1 MTKRAFSLLFT
12 LFLFAATTW
21 GQSVV
26 SKTATLDFQKK
37 SGISGTTY
45 RMEDV
50 QPAAPF
56 ITEISTGYD
65 YQSSSVSGKKKKYR
79 INNGKAEFGYNK
91 DSEGYTLINLQFS
104 NLIVGETYII
114 KLNAKT
120 DVSGDNGK
128 MEISNSWTGF
138 VNSTNPNDGI
148 QPQWPIFD
156 SNGNAIT
163 WTLKATQTEGS
174 VSFAYNPS
182 WNGKGLSTFTIT
194 KITISGKCKKMVT
207 SSAGEKV
214 CAGEPTTLTAVGLS
228 GTIKWEKSTDDKAT
242 WQVIP
247 GATSVTHTI
256 NVSEEAH
263 YRASAGSDVVYTT
276 TSVRPVV
283 CCAADALVA
292 EVLKESFNYSG
303 SGRKKLSEIN
313 SNASTTYTYKSSGN
327 IGDGYYAILKKA
339 SDGGHWASAPVRTG
353 HTKNGAQDG
362 FLLVNAKPDP
372 GTFFQY
378 EVTTALCQNSYY
390 DFSAWI
396 TNVTNTAGQA
406 PVNATFRV
414 MGYPSGKELVKTST
428 GNLGPGT
435 DWTPKGGSFNSGT
448 DTRFVLT
455 IENNYEGSG
464 TSVAGNDIGIDD
476 ILFSACSPE
485 IQIYSN
491 NDSQHKHEPEV
502 VVCNAGANQNLTLDA
517 LASYDLKEFFT
528 TPYYLFQTS
537 DRQTGPWS
545 NVGGGATTQE
555 SITITVDPTGYRNG
569 LYYRVWVGA
578 TKAAVEGSATTGT
591 QNTGCGAL
599 TAVSDPIKI
608 TYKCLCEA
616 STAPTVKPYTEC
628 ASTTKLDLNKQI
640 TSTTTGGTIRWYSS
654 ETATTPMTDAEATA
668 VDVST
673 AGTYHY
679 YVTYQKDKDITTGDE
694 YCESEK
700 TELTVTVKDKIT
712 LTIDKSSISGC
723 WANFES
729 DASRTFTVTV
739 PNGATIKW
747 YSVDA
752 SGTETDLNNDNSK
765 TYTIAKQTA
774 AVSGKIRVKASSTSA
789 CENSVDA
796 TYALSENTQ
805 FTLSAPAMV
814 CTTAPQ
820 ADIKATITSGSGNY
834 KWEKDGTEVK
844 TGTLTA
850 GTTELI
856 YKDSS
861 VGTTEGTVTY
871 KLTIGDVTA
880 CGSSQ
885 TIEVAVGDKIKFE
898 MSCQQGTTVCE
909 GTNVTIKAER
919 ELLTGESFEWYKN
932 DVLVSGVSGNTLND
946 TDALTA
952 NTTYKAVLKNGPCDG
967 ENTITINVDKKP
979 QPVLSV
985 TKSDICLGDTL
996 SVINSDATVLGSNPT
1011 YKWLEDGVAITGES
1025 SKSLKQ
1031 YKPQEQGTK
1040 TYTVEV
1046 TNGTCNNSAT
1056 ATANVHAAI
1065 EFTATADPAKICAGN
1080 STTLTTNALQKY
1092 PSASFSWW
1100 LGTDSLSADTSYEVQ
1115 PVQTGKVI
1123 YTAKVVDICQA
1134 TKEVEVEVEPG
1145 IVAQLADSTTICDGD
1160 EATLEVHTS
1169 GNYNYKWVPAK
1180 DLATPEKQQ
1189 TKASPNVDTWY
1200 YVAIFSDVCS
1210 TSDSIYVKVNPRPE
1224 ITQLEETDKRQVTVD
1239 ATGGTPDYTFY
1250 IDTKEVPYTY
1260 RVIGDVPIGYH
1271 RMYVVD
1277 AAGCEVD
1284 SLFEI
1289 APIPI
1294 TPQKFFTPNG
1304 IGDEKTNLWTVEDLD
1319 ENYTSYIVEI
1329 YDRYGRRLYEYR
1341 TGSFNINS
1349 TNSSEELG
1357 WDGNYNGH
1365 QMPSDDYWYLITV
1378 EEIRKQYTGHFTLK
1392 R

>member
-26 SKTATLDFQKK
+26 SKTATLNFQKK
-37 SGISGTTY
+37 SSVSGTTY

-1025 SKSLKQ
+1025 GKNLKQ

-1040 TYTVEV
+1040 TYTLEV

-1080 STTLTTNALQKY
+1080 PTTLTTNALQKY

-1115 PVQTGKVI
+1115 PVQTGKVV

-1210 TSDSIYVKVNPRPE
+1210 TSDSIYVKVNPRPT
-1224 ITQLEETDKRQVTVD
+1224 ITQLEETDIREVTVD
-1239 ATGGTPDYTFY
+1239 ATGGTPEYTFY
-1250 IDTKEVPYTY
+1250 IDSKEVPYSY
-1260 RVIGDVPIGYH
+1260 RVIGEVPIGYH

-1277 AAGCEVD
+1277 AVGCEVD

-1289 APIPI
+1289 SPIPVL
-1294 TPQKFFTPNG
+1294 PKKYFTPNG
-1304 IGDEKTNLWTVEDLD
+1304 EGDAKSELWTVENLD
-1319 ENYTSYIVEI
+1319 QYTSYIVEI

-1341 TGSFNINS
+1341 TGSFSAESIS
-1349 TNSSEELG
+1349 GSEPFG
-1357 WDGNYNGH
+1357 WDGTYNGH

>member
-12 LFLFAATTW
+12 LLVFFYCTTTASAQQYVNDVVVAGTDFL
-21 GQSVV
+21 
-26 SKTATLDFQKK
+26 SKTGNYPCSFSDLIFYGEENMSSSWTKK
-37 SGISGTTY
+37 SGTTPGKGNYAITNGSLYGGEKNSNDTFFSHMIDGLLTTSGHNNYTIKIYFKAVGRVEVQALWKKPGTNNQQNKQLQTDGTNSEISLEFSITATSSSFSYQFQRQGGSGTIQVTKV
-45 RMEDV
+45 EVIGD
-50 QPAAPF
+50 
-56 ITEISTGYD
+56 TE
-65 YQSSSVSGKKKKYR
+65 
-79 INNGKAEFGYNK
+79 A
-91 DSEGYTLINLQFS
+91 
-104 NLIVGETYII
+104 
-114 KLNAKT
+114 
-120 DVSGDNGK
+120 
-128 MEISNSWTGF
+128 
-138 VNSTNPNDGI
+138 
-148 QPQWPIFD
+148 
-156 SNGNAIT
+156 
-163 WTLKATQTEGS
+163 
-174 VSFAYNPS
+174 
-182 WNGKGLSTFTIT
+182 
-194 KITISGKCKKMVT
+194 KIT
-207 SSAGEKV
+207 SSLGFDV
-214 CAGEPTTLTAVGLS
+214 CAGNTTTLQVLGHTGS
-228 GTIKWEKSTDDKAT
+228 YQWQRSENAT
-242 WQVIP
+242 GPWTNIQ
-247 GATSVTHTI
+247 GATSSRLDVEVNKAYYYKVGNI
-256 NVSEEAH
+256 VSEEL
-263 YRASAGSDVVYTT
+263 TPT
-276 TSVRPVV
+276 M
-283 CCAADALVA
+283 CCAYESNPNYIK
-292 EVLKESFNYSG
+292 EVRFTMTGTQPENLPAGATIDQTPG
-303 SGRKKLSEIN
+303 SGYKF
-313 SNASTTYTYKSSGN
+313 YTAGAHRNK
-327 IGDGYYAILKKA
+327 IEDGEYAVVHKA
-339 SDGGHWASAPVRTG
+339 TDGGYWGDTPFVSKIVGKDYTG
-353 HTKNGAQDG
+353 PSSNDG
-362 FLLVNAKPDP
+362 FLLVNCNPS
-372 GTFFQY
+372 
-378 EVTTALCQNSYY
+378 N
-390 DFSAWI
+390 
-396 TNVTNTAGQA
+396 
-406 PVNATFRV
+406 
-414 MGYPSGKELVKTST
+414 SGKPMYEQIVTGLCPGAMHNFSISVVSVDINPAEEGIAVKMQVYAMN
-428 GNLGPGT
+428 GNTVGEALLRNPITIRKSCGEGWGDPYSASIT
-435 DWTPKGGSFNSGT
+435 TPVGC
-448 DTRFVLT
+448 
-455 IENNYEGSG
+455 
-464 TSVAGNDIGIDD
+464 TSVKISVINANTSGRNEGNDVGIDD
-476 ILFSACSPE
+476 ILFSRCNPE
-485 IQIYSN
+485 IALYS
-491 NDSQHKHEPEV
+491 DAAFTMTDQTVCPSTTTATALYVSEPANL
-502 VVCNAGANQNLTLDA
+502 NAIFPTSKYYYYEFKNATGNWEAITGAPNPTTAANFPVTLT
-517 LASYDLKEFFT
+517 
-528 TPYYLFQTS
+528 
-537 DRQTGPWS
+537 
-545 NVGGGATTQE
+545 ATT
-555 SITITVDPTGYRNG
+555 T
-569 LYYRVWVGA
+569 YRVWVA
-578 TKAAVEGSATTGT
+578 ADASTVVKAAKG
-591 QNTGCGAL
+591 QIPNTDC
-599 TAVSDPIKI
+599 TSYAVSNAVTLTHD
-608 TYKCLCEA
+608 CLCEA

-628 ASTTKLDLNKQI
+628 ASTTKLDLHKQI

-885 TIEVAVGDKIKFE
+885 TIEVAVGDKIKFD

-1025 SKSLKQ
+1025 SKNLKQ

-1040 TYTVEV
+1040 TYTLEV

-1080 STTLTTNALQKY
+1080 PTTLTTNALQKY

-1169 GNYNYKWVPAK
+1169 GNYNYKWAPAK

-1277 AAGCEVD
+1277 AVGCEVD

-1329 YDRYGRRLYEYR
+1329 YDRYGRKLYEYR

-1378 EEIRKQYTGHFTLK
+1378 EEIRKQYTGHFILK

>member
-79 INNGKAEFGYNK
+79 INNNTAEFGY
-91 DSEGYTLINLQFS
+91 DDDTEGYTLINVQFS
-104 NLIVGETYII
+104 NLIVGETYTV
-114 KLNAKT
+114 KLTAKGN
-120 DVSGDNGK
+120 GDA
-128 MEISNSWTGF
+128 MEVKNSWAGMKDASGS
-138 VNSTNPNDGI
+138 STV
-148 QPQWPIFD
+148 QPQWPTIGT
-156 SNGNAIT
+156 SSTTIT

-174 VSFAYNPS
+174 VVFSYNPS
-182 WNGKGLSTFTIT
+182 WNDKNLNYFAIT
-194 KITISGKCKKMVT
+194 NISISGKCKKMVT

-228 GTIKWEKSTDDKAT
+228 GTIKWEKSIDNKAT
-242 WQVIP
+242 WEVIA
-247 GATSVTHTI
+247 GATDPTLQI
-256 NVSEEAH
+256 NVSQEAH
-263 YRASAGSDVVYTT
+263 YRASAGSDVIYTT
-276 TSVRPVV
+276 TSIRPVV

-292 EVLKESFNYSG
+292 EVLKESFSYSG
-303 SGRKKLSEIN
+303 GRKKLSDIN
-313 SNASTTYTYKSSGN
+313 SNASTTYTYKSSGD
-327 IGDGYYAILKKA
+327 IDDGYYAVVKKA
-339 SDGGHWASAPVRTG
+339 SEGGHWQSTPVRTG
-353 HTKNGAQDG
+353 HTKDGGQDG
-362 FLLVNAKPDP
+362 FLLVNAKKDP
-372 GTFFQY
+372 GVFFQY

-396 TNVTNTAGQA
+396 TNVDNTDGHA
-406 PVNATFRV
+406 PVNATFKV
-414 MGYPSGKELVKTST
+414 VGYPSGKELVKTST

-435 DWTPKGGSFNSGT
+435 DWTPKGGSFNSGS

-455 IENNYEGSG
+455 IENNYQG
-464 TSVAGNDIGIDD
+464 TETKVIGNDIGIDD

-491 NDSQHKHEPEV
+491 NDSQHKHEPQV
-502 VVCNAGANQNLTLDA
+502 VVCNAGANQDLTLDA
-517 LASYDLKEFFT
+517 LADYDLKEFFN
-528 TPYYLFQTS
+528 TPHYLFQTS
-537 DRQTGPWS
+537 DNATGPWS
-545 NVGGGATTQE
+545 NVGTGATTQE

-628 ASTTKLDLNKQI
+628 ASTTKLDLHKQI
-640 TSTTTGGTIRWYSS
+640 TSTTTGGTFRWYSS
-654 ETATTPMTDAEATA
+654 ETATTPMTAAEAKA

-1025 SKSLKQ
+1025 GKNLKQ

-1065 EFTATADPAKICAGN
+1065 EFTATADPAKICDGN
-1080 STTLTTNALQKY
+1080 PTTLTTNALQKY

-1169 GNYNYKWVPAK
+1169 GNYNYKWAPAK

-1210 TSDSIYVKVNPRPE
+1210 TSDSIYVKVNPRPT
-1224 ITQLEETDKRQVTVD
+1224 ITQLEETDIREVTVD
-1239 ATGGTPDYTFY
+1239 ATGGTPEYTFY
-1250 IDTKEVPYTY
+1250 IDSKEVPYSY
-1260 RVIGDVPIGYH
+1260 RVIGEVPIGYH

-1277 AAGCEVD
+1277 AVGCEVD

-1289 APIPI
+1289 SPIPVL
-1294 TPQKFFTPNG
+1294 PKKYFTPNG
-1304 IGDEKTNLWTVEDLD
+1304 EGDAKSELWTVENLD
-1319 ENYTSYIVEI
+1319 QYTSYIVEI

-1341 TGSFNINS
+1341 TGSFSAESIS
-1349 TNSSEELG
+1349 GSEPFG
-1357 WDGNYNGH
+1357 WDGTYNGH

>member
-21 GQSVV
+21 GQNVV
-26 SKTATLDFQKK
+26 SMTASLNFQKK
-37 SGISGTTY
+37 SGVSGTTY

-79 INNGKAEFGYNK
+79 INNNTAEFGY
-91 DSEGYTLINLQFS
+91 DDDTEGYTLINVQFS
-104 NLIVGETYII
+104 NLIVGETYTV
-114 KLNAKT
+114 KLTAKGN
-120 DVSGDNGK
+120 GDA
-128 MEISNSWTGF
+128 MEVKNSWAGMKDASGS
-138 VNSTNPNDGI
+138 STV
-148 QPQWPIFD
+148 QPQWPTIGT
-156 SNGNAIT
+156 SSTTIT

-174 VSFAYNPS
+174 VVFSYNPS
-182 WNGKGLSTFTIT
+182 WNDKNLNYFAIT
-194 KITISGKCKKMVT
+194 NISISGKCKKMVT

-228 GTIKWEKSTDDKAT
+228 GTIKWEKSIDNKAT
-242 WQVIP
+242 WEVIA
-247 GATSVTHTI
+247 GATDPTLQI
-256 NVSEEAH
+256 NVSQEAH
-263 YRASAGSDVVYTT
+263 YRASAGSDVIYTT
-276 TSVRPVV
+276 TSIRPVV

-292 EVLKESFNYSG
+292 VVLKESFSYSG
-303 SGRKKLSEIN
+303 GRKKLSDIN
-313 SNASTTYTYKSSGN
+313 SNASTTYTYKSSGD
-327 IGDGYYAILKKA
+327 IDDGYYAVVKKA
-339 SDGGHWASAPVRTG
+339 SEGGHWQSTPVRTG
-353 HTKNGAQDG
+353 HTKDGGQDG
-362 FLLVNAKPDP
+362 FLLVNAKKDP
-372 GTFFQY
+372 GVFFQY

-396 TNVTNTAGQA
+396 TNVDNTDGHA
-406 PVNATFRV
+406 PVNATFKV
-414 MGYPSGKELVKTST
+414 VGYPSGKELVKTST

-435 DWTPKGGSFNSGT
+435 DWTPKGGSFNSGS

-455 IENNYEGSG
+455 IENNYQG
-464 TSVAGNDIGIDD
+464 TETKVIGNDIGIDD

-491 NDSQHKHEPEV
+491 NDSQHKHEPQV
-502 VVCNAGANQNLTLDA
+502 VVCNAGANQDLTLDA
-517 LASYDLKEFFT
+517 LADYDLKEFFN
-528 TPYYLFQTS
+528 TPHYLFQTS
-537 DRQTGPWS
+537 DNATGLWS
-545 NVGGGATTQE
+545 NVGTGATTQE

-628 ASTTKLDLNKQI
+628 ASTTKLDLHKQI
-640 TSTTTGGTIRWYSS
+640 TSTTTGGTFRWYSS
-654 ETATTPMTDAEATA
+654 ETATTPMTAAEAKA

-1025 SKSLKQ
+1025 GKNLKQ

-1065 EFTATADPAKICAGN
+1065 EFTATADPAKICDGN
-1080 STTLTTNALQKY
+1080 PTTLTTNALQKY

>member
-26 SKTATLDFQKK
+26 SKTATLNFQKK
-37 SGISGTTY
+37 SSVSGTTY

-56 ITEISTGYD
+56 ITEISTSYD
-65 YQSSSVSGKKKKYR
+65 YQSSSVSKKKKKYR
-79 INNGKAEFGYNK
+79 INNGKAEFGYNN
-91 DSEGYTLINLQFS
+91 DSEGHVLINVMFS
-104 NLIVGETYII
+104 NLIVGETYTVKLTAQGNGDGMQI
-114 KLNAKT
+114 K
-120 DVSGDNGK
+120 
-128 MEISNSWTGF
+128 NSWSGMKDASG
-138 VNSTNPNDGI
+138 NSTV
-148 QPQWPIFD
+148 QPEWPEFGT
-156 SNGNAIT
+156 SSTTTT

-174 VSFAYNPS
+174 VVFSYNPS
-182 WNGKGLSTFTIT
+182 WDNKGNLNYFTIT
-194 KITISGKCKKMVT
+194 NITISGKCKKMVT

-228 GTIKWEKSTDDKAT
+228 GTIKWEKSIDNKAT
-242 WQVIP
+242 WQVIA
-247 GATSVTHTI
+247 GATDPTLQI

-263 YRASAGSDVVYTT
+263 YRASVGSDVVYTT
-276 TSVRPVV
+276 TSIRPVV

-292 EVLKESFNYSG
+292 EVLKESFSYSG
-303 SGRKKLSEIN
+303 TGRKKLSEIN
-313 SNASTTYTYKSSGN
+313 SDASTTYTYKSSGN
-327 IGDGYYAILKKA
+327 IEDGYYAVVKKA
-339 SDGGHWASAPVRTG
+339 SEGGHWTSAPVRTG
-353 HTKNGAQDG
+353 HTKNGGQDG

-396 TNVTNTAGQA
+396 TNVDNTSGHA

-464 TSVAGNDIGIDD
+464 TNVAGNDIGIDD

-502 VVCNAGANQNLTLDA
+502 VVCNAGANQDLTLDA
-517 LASYDLKEFFT
+517 LADYDLKEFFN
-528 TPYYLFQTS
+528 TPHYLFQTS
-537 DRQTGPWS
+537 DNATGPWS
-545 NVGGGATTQE
+545 NVGTGATTQE

-578 TKAAVEGSATTGT
+578 TKVAVEGSATTGT

-628 ASTTKLDLNKQI
+628 ASTTKLDLHKQI

-654 ETATTPMTDAEATA
+654 ETATTPMTAAEATA

-789 CENSVDA
+789 CENSVDV

-856 YKDSS
+856 YQDSS

-1011 YKWLEDGVAITGES
+1011 YKWLENGVAITGES
-1025 SKSLKQ
+1025 GKSLKQ

-1080 STTLTTNALQKY
+1080 PTTLTTNALQKY

-1189 TKASPNVDTWY
+1189 TKATPNEDTWY
-1200 YVAIFSDVCS
+1200 YVDIYSDVCS
-1210 TSDSIYVKVNPRPE
+1210 TNDSIFVKVNPRPE

-1329 YDRYGRRLYEYR
+1329 YDRYGRKLYEYR